1 MKSIYLYNK
10 MKRGKLGV
18 KNFFDSSTC
27 QSVLRLKLTMF
38 YQIGLNLY
46 PFLLDVTLMYLLTD

>member
-1 MKSIYLYNK
+1 